1 MHDGSRPASSGTG
14 GASLYKEPAL
24 AVNGDLASLTFTA
37 LSLGCLASPLYA
49 RGAGWCEWM
58 GPLLYG
64 LLSTFWLF
72 RHRLNRSY
80 QSHDLRQSRPK
91 WLWLVPHFC
100 LGVAIP
106 LVHFNVL
113 ISAVLSV
120 ALGVN
125 ALLAGGPRALS
136 YGLGW
141 QLAGIPAGILAY
153 GVEWFPEPSLADV
166 FGCLPLLIAHP
177 FSVSWRTRQVLGGLR
192 DQSRLLEDRS
202 RRDSL
207 SGLYNR
213 GHLEECVKRAFVR
226 CREQD
231 GQAVLVL
238 MDLDNFKRINDRYGH
253 AGGDWV
259 IRGFAALLRQA
270 LRQDD
275 IGGRYGGDEFCVLL
289 EGASVNNAI
298 TAVERLK
305 APLAEF
311 PLLPHEQI
319 PASIGIAGWSAGFDD
334 WQQWGHWADKAL
346 YRVKSAGRDGWSVA
360 REAEAGLPPKLE
372 DVPHGSQPAGI

>member
-1 MHDGSRPASSGTG
+1 M
-14 GASLYKEPAL
+14 
-24 AVNGDLASLTFTA
+24 
-37 LSLGCLASPLYA
+37 
-49 RGAGWCEWM
+49 
-58 GPLLYG
+58 YG
-64 LLSTFWLF
+64 LLSGLWLV
-72 RHRLNRSY
+72 RHGSNR
-80 QSHDLRQSRPK
+80 RSRNHSN
-91 WLWLVPHFC
+91 WLWLIPHFC

-106 LVHFNVL
+106 LVRFNVL
-113 ISAVLSV
+113 VCVVLSV

-125 ALLAGGPRALS
+125 ALLARGPRALC

-141 QLAGIPAGILAY
+141 QVAGIPVGILAY

-177 FSVSWRTRQVLGGLR
+177 FNVTWRTRRTLGGLR

-213 GHLEECVKRAFVR
+213 GHLEECVKHAFLR
-226 CREQD
+226 CREQG

-238 MDLDNFKRINDRYGH
+238 IDLDNFKRINDRYGH
-253 AGGDWV
+253 GGGDWV

-298 TAVERLK
+298 TAIERLK
-305 APLAEF
+305 NALAER
-311 PLLPHEQI
+311 PLLPNERI
-319 PASIGIAGWSAGFDD
+319 TASIGIAGWSAGFDD
-334 WQQWGHWADKAL
+334 WEQWVHCADNAL
-346 YRVKSAGRDGWSVA
+346 YRVKSAGRNGWSVA
-360 REAEAGLPPKLE
+360 REAEAGQPPRLG
-372 DVPHGSQPAGI
+372 DVLHGSQPAGI